1 MHLPDQASVPFEFK
15 SRLNLTLLTGHR
27 ARDVAE
33 LLEHLRTV
41 SGAVVY
47 HHTHHFLVQH
57 QYLSPE
63 PPNDFAYWAANSLRE
78 ERLGEDLASV
88 DILRF
93 STIRALREALIGVIE
108 RFLDLT
114 SDLRTAP
121 AGEEFYFKQSV
132 SFILPTGI
140 RARNLREF
148 RAALEKISLGSIF
161 FHMFDARL
169 RLERGDND
177 FSNWLES
184 ALQEREL
191 AAALRRIDPYAHTEE
206 GLRRRIA
213 ALVDA
218 RLEELAHG
226 GA

>member
-1 MHLPDQASVPFEFK
+1 MHSLDQAPVPFEFQ

-27 ARDVAE
+27 ARDAAE
-33 LLEHLRTV
+33 LLEHLRIV
-41 SGAVVY
+41 PGAVVY

-78 ERLGEDLASV
+78 ERLGEELAAV
-88 DILRF
+88 DTLSF
-93 STIRALREALIGVIE
+93 STIRELREALIRVIE
-108 RFLDLT
+108 SFLGST

-121 AGEEFYFKQSV
+121 AGEEFYFKESV

-140 RARNLREF
+140 RVSNLREF
-148 RAALEKISLGSIF
+148 RDALAKISLHSIS

-169 RLERGDND
+169 RLEQGDND
-177 FSNWLES
+177 FSKWLES
-184 ALQEREL
+184 ALGEPRL
-191 AAALRRIDPYAHTEE
+191 AIALRRLDPYTHTED
-206 GLRRRIA
+206 GLRRRMA

-218 RLEELAHG
+218 RLEELAR
-226 GA
+226 ARS